1 LFKGGL
7 VMNIDF
13 SSVQQIIKAA
23 KVENV
28 AISDIVLRQSALDMK
43 ITEKDVLDK
52 MSNNLGVMKASIEEG
67 CAPNIRSLS
76 GLINNEAHLFKK
88 YVESG
93 KSLCG
98 KLLGEA
104 VYSSIAVMSTNACM
118 GRIVAAPTAGS
129 SGIIPGCMMA
139 LMSNLG
145 VDDDKLIRGLLNAS
159 GIGMVI
165 ARNASISGAVGGCQ
179 AECGSAAA
187 MTASALA
194 EIMGGTPEM
203 CGHAAALALKS
214 LMGLVCDPVAGLVEE
229 PCVIRNAAAAS
240 IAIISA
246 DMALAG
252 IKSIIP
258 VDEVIVA
265 MGEVG
270 KALPASL
277 RETAEGGL
285 ADTPTARKIE
295 NELFGR

>member
-1 LFKGGL
+1 MK
-7 VMNIDF
+7 IDF
-13 SSVQQIIKAA
+13 SSVEQIIMAA
-23 KVENV
+23 KAQNTT
-28 AISDIVLRQSALDMK
+28 ISDITLRQSAHDMK
-43 ITEKDVLDK
+43 VDKKEIFEK
-52 MSNNLGVMKASIEEG
+52 MAHNLEVMKSSIEEG
-67 CAPNIRSLS
+67 LAPNIRSLS
-76 GLINNEAHLFKK
+76 GLTNNEAHLFKK
-88 YVESG
+88 HVESG
-93 KSLCG
+93 KSLSG

-104 VYSSIAVMSTNACM
+104 VYGSMAVMSTNACM
-118 GRIVAAPTAGS
+118 GRIVASPTAGS
-129 SGIIPGCMMA
+129 SGIIPSCFMA
-139 LMSNLG
+139 LLSNLD
-145 VDDDKLIRGLLNAS
+145 VDDDKLVRGLFNAS

-187 MTASALA
+187 MTASAMV

-203 CGHAAALALKS
+203 CGHAVAHALKS

-229 PCVIRNAAAAS
+229 PCVTRNAASSA

-252 IKSIIP
+252 IKSVIP

-270 KALPASL
+270 KALPSSL

-285 ADTPTARKIE
+285 ADTPTARRIE
-295 NELFGR
+295 GELFGRKG

>member
-1 LFKGGL
+1 
-7 VMNIDF
+7 MNIDF
-13 SSVQQIIKAA
+13 SSIEQIIQVA
-23 KVENV
+23 KSENV
-28 AISDIVLRQSALDMK
+28 NISDIVLRQSSLDMK
-43 ITEKDVLDK
+43 VDSVEIFDRMANSLE
-52 MSNNLGVMKASIEEG
+52 VMKISVEEG
-67 CAPNIRSLS
+67 IAPNIRSLS
-76 GLINNEAHLFKK
+76 GLTNNEAHLFKK
-88 YVESG
+88 HVESG
-93 KSLCG
+93 RSLSG
-98 KLLGEA
+98 QLLGEA

-139 LMSNLG
+139 LINNLK
-145 VDDDKLIRGLLNAS
+145 VSDKKLVHGLLNAS

-187 MTASALA
+187 MTASALV
-194 EIMGGTPEM
+194 EVMGGTPDM

-229 PCVIRNAAAAS
+229 PCVTRNAAAAS
-240 IAIISA
+240 VAIISA

-252 IKSIIP
+252 IKSVIP

-270 KALPASL
+270 KTLPESL
-277 RETAEGGL
+277 RETAKGGL
-285 ADTPTARKIE
+285 AATPTAKKIE
-295 NELFGR
+295 NELFNKV